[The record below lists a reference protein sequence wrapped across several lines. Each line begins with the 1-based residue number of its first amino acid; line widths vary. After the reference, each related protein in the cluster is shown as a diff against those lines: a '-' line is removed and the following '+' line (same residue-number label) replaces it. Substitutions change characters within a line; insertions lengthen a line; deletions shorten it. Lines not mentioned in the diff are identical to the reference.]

1 MYIINILIVDELS
14 LEDNLGNGMIT
25 IEKSDES
32 LARVSR
38 PEYKDRLFKAK

>member
-1 MYIINILIVDELS
+1 MDELS
-14 LEDNLGNGMIT
+14 IEDNLGNSMIK

-38 PEYKDRLFKAK
+38 PEYKDRLFKTK